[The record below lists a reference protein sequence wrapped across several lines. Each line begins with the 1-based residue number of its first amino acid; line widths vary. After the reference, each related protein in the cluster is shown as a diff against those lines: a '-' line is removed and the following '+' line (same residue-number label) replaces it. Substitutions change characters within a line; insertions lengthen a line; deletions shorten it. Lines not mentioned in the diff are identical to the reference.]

1 MIVEQILTFVSTHPA
16 TKRRGNVVTTPLY
29 TSKQRRRYVSNE
41 TPNKVSVERRQV
53 VSVVRLHNVLLERCH
68 DVLRGRYND
77 ALSLRLHNFSNK
89 PQMKLSGTYS
99 RRPSLYDVSCKSQ
112 MKHPIK
118 LLWYVSTTSRS
129 YVVAMVSWFGSYFAM
144 NSIR

>member
-1 MIVEQILTFVSTHPA
+1 MSTHPA

-29 TSKQRRRYVSNE
+29 TSKQRPRYVSNE

-77 ALSLRLHNFSNK
+77 ALSVRLHNFSNK

-129 YVVAMVSWFGSYFAM
+129 YVVAMVSWFASYFAM
-144 NSIR
+144 SSIR

>member
-1 MIVEQILTFVSTHPA
+1 MIVEQILAFVSTHPA
-16 TKRRGNVVTTPLY
+16 TRLRGNVVTTPLY

-41 TPNKVSVERRQV
+41 TPNNVSVERRQV
-53 VSVVRLHNVLLERCH
+53 VSVARLHNVLLERYD

-77 ALSLRLHNFSNK
+77 TLSAHLHDFLNK
-89 PQMKLSGTYS
+89 FQMKLSGTYS
-99 RRPSLYDVSCKSQ
+99 RSPSLYDVSCKSQ

-129 YVVAMVSWFGSYFAM
+129 YVVAMVSRFASYFVM
-144 NSIR
+144 SSI